1 MLEAGGI
8 FGLVAA
14 LLLVASVV
22 IWVKLLRGPLLQ
34 RLNGRRTSNIRP
46 TELVSEVLVLALGL
60 SAVAAGLAIVGW
72 IFT

>member
-1 MLEAGGI
+1 
-8 FGLVAA
+8 
-14 LLLVASVV
+14 
-22 IWVKLLRGPLLQ
+22 LLQ
-34 RLNGRRTSNIRP
+34 RLNGRRTSNVRP